1 MDNQRPQYIPGPPPP
16 PSQGNLGHLPP
27 PPPRPYPPSNLPPP
41 PPGPHPSALP
51 LGTVF
56 GLPGGGWQQP
66 WGRSGMGQGLP
77 PPPPPFNHNQS
88 QNQHHPYGMR
98 QTPHMNL
105 PPPPPQ
111 NDKPILSA
119 TFIPTG
125 DSFGPGVGI
134 PPLDDYSSYS
144 RYEAQFSSEPPPSHP
159 DQKYSDGTTNSH
171 SYSYPNPSQ
180 PNLDIANRESRAA
193 SASSSRPPFNL
204 PVRDV
209 NEPISP
215 GPPTATLQ
223 NPQAIS
229 EQSRQRA
236 YSAAVTSGNAS
247 EMASQWPLDRVLVW
261 LAANGFSNDWQ
272 ETFRIL
278 KLQGSEF
285 LDLGR
290 GPNGRGN
297 LGMLHQ
303 TIYPQLAKVCSSSST
318 GWDQS
323 RERDE
328 GKRLRK
334 LISRLV
340 EQGGEGPSSA
350 GHGHRRRESGLLPSA
365 STDGTVENSP
375 HLPRSEFGSTPGT
388 AGSEGSPGKQM
399 PALFPA
405 GLGPRTSQSRSSTM
419 PVLSKHSSSSSTPSD
434 AKPTDSLH
442 GSGRADYTRN
452 VLTGINSRGR
462 HSPNMS
468 GDTASGLAAKGF
480 EASPHASP
488 GLGTAVPA
496 SSASG
501 TSLTHRPEHSKSNST
516 DSLLKITGHPRSNT
530 STQPSVDTGRN
541 VAVGNTDGSF
551 AGRFYADRRDAQ
563 ETARPSPVETHRTWS
578 NEYTPGP
585 GGKDQSKGFLS
596 KFMRKRHE
604 HNQPHPD
611 DHALESPTSPGGFRL
626 LSKPSA
632 NGSESAL
639 PLRPSSTSVTS
650 EDERPPP
657 VRRTQSMS
665 RRYIFVTPDGWNY
678 RLVDVTEVESA
689 VALRSL
695 ICIELGIPDA
705 EYAQIF
711 VTEPGRTEH
720 ENPLSDNMLVSI
732 RSRTDNSGSLKLY
745 VQSPTL
751 SAVSGPAGQS
761 TGLGV
766 SFNHGLQA
774 EATSRGAP
782 MVKSNSAGGVD
793 RTGYSVN
800 TSSGTEQPMAN
811 VDLLQKQE
819 EYRRHTEAKHR
830 AYLDTRRGQKEQ
842 SSTYN
847 GSGIRGSTVIDFDT
861 PRLSPFEDKKVDT
874 LVPVRRP
881 PTAPSESS
889 TLTKV
894 NSLRAKNSGTRSSV
908 DALKRISDPIAE
920 EKADRGKK
928 RTDTGSIASG
938 GIGAALAN
946 VGKMAGAPAAVGSQG
961 LQSERDR
968 GMHSA
973 DSDQKGGN
981 TGMADRPRF
990 TAAKGYTLSKYPN
1003 HEEGFGV
1010 PQYGTRPRNTALDN
1024 SRQYGPPSPSISP
1037 STENAPRPGL
1047 QTRKSYGPDYD
1058 FQETHI
1064 TFAPSPIPAKK
1075 DDSDDD
1081 SDDGL
1086 FAIPLGNKSM
1096 PKSEGQ
1102 SSVHCTKDQRPALTV
1117 DTDQNVAKN
1126 VRFKSPGSSSEMSGI
1141 PNPGDDSA
1149 TASGEG
1155 YERSL
1160 SEGSFSGSARSPD
1173 DRMGRRE
1180 SFVSDIWA
1188 NRPAV
1193 ENVVHHL
1200 DEFFPGVDLDKPY
1213 LEEKGDNSSPMKS
1226 ADYDPLDSLQVARS
1240 GGMTFGTGGLDL
1252 NFNRKSES
1260 DTLGSDESTLKAK
1273 DREKVA
1279 SVAERQVGKASGGIT
1294 RMKSIREV
1302 AQKRNDIRRGPSVAA
1317 RVEQANSS
1325 SIVRRKST
1333 KMFGA
1338 NIVQIKPKPGNRLS
1352 TLDPIPQEEVPSED
1366 MPKRQA
1372 TFKIIRGQLIG
1383 KGTYGRVY
1391 LGMNATTGEFLAVK
1405 QVEVNQKSAGQDKD
1419 RIKEM
1424 VAALDQEIDTMQ
1436 HLEHPNIV
1444 QYLGCERREFSISIY
1459 LEYIPGG
1466 SIGSCLRKHG
1476 KFEEAVVRSLTRQT
1490 LEGLAYLHHE
1500 GILHRDLKADNIL
1513 LDLDGTCKISDFGI
1527 SKKSDNIYGNDVT
1540 NSMQGSVFW
1549 MAPEVVRSQG
1559 QGYSAK
1565 VDIWSL
1571 GCVVLEMFAGKRPW
1585 SREEAIGAIFKL
1597 GSLSQAPP
1605 IPEDVQST
1613 ATVDGLNFMYDCF
1626 QVNPADRPTADT
1638 LLRHSTFC
1646 VPDPYYNFYD
1656 TTLAA
1661 KLRSVDS
1668 STLGE

>member
-1 MDNQRPQYIPGPPPP
+1 MDNQRQQQYIPGPPPP
-16 PSQGNLGHLPP
+16 PGQGTLGHLPP
-27 PPPRPYPPSNLPPP
+27 PPPRPYLQSNLPPP

-56 GLPGGGWQQP
+56 GLPGAGWQQP
-66 WGRSGMGQGLP
+66 WGRSGLGQNIP
-77 PPPPPFNHNQS
+77 PPPPLNHTQP
-88 QNQHHPYGMR
+88 QGQQHLSYGMR
-98 QTPHMNL
+98 QLNI

-144 RYEAQFSSEPPPSHP
+144 RYDAQFTSEPSLSHA
-159 DQKYSDGTTNSH
+159 DQKYPDTTTASH
-171 SYSYPNPSQ
+171 SYSYPNPVH
-180 PNLDIANRESRAA
+180 PNPDIANRESRAA
-193 SASSSRPPFNL
+193 SASSNRAAFTL
-204 PVRDV
+204 PLRDI

-215 GPPTATLQ
+215 GPPTATLA
-223 NPQAIS
+223 NPQS
-229 EQSRQRA
+229 SLDQGRQRA
-236 YSAAVTSGNAS
+236 HSAAVTGSNSS
-247 EMASQWPLDRVLVW
+247 ELSSQWPLDRVLVW

-272 ETFRIL
+272 ETFRLL
-278 KLQGSEF
+278 KLQGSDF

-297 LGMLHQ
+297 LGMMHQ
-303 TIYPQLAKVCSSSST
+303 TIYPQLAKVCSSGNT
-318 GWDQS
+318 GWDQA
-323 RERDE
+323 REREE

-340 EQGGEGPSSA
+340 EQGGEGPASA
-350 GHGHRRRESGLLPSA
+350 GIGHRRRESGMIPSA
-365 STDGTVENSP
+365 STEGNLETSP
-375 HLPRSEFGSTPGT
+375 HLPRSEFSSAPGT
-388 AGSEGSPGKQM
+388 AGPEGSPGKQM
-399 PALFPA
+399 PPQFPT
-405 GLGPRTSQSRSSTM
+405 GLGPRNSQGRSSTM
-419 PVLSKHSSSSSTPSD
+419 PVLSKHSSASSTPSD
-434 AKPTDSLH
+434 PKPPENFP
-442 GSGRADYTRN
+442 GAGRADYTRG
-452 VLTGINSRGR
+452 VLTSINNRGR
-462 HSPNMS
+462 HSPNLS
-468 GDTASGLAAKGF
+468 GDGSTGLVPKTF
-480 EASPHASP
+480 DASPSASP
-488 GLGTAVPA
+488 GLGSAVPVSA
-496 SSASG
+496 TSTSSQ
-501 TSLTHRPEHSKSNST
+501 SLRPDHSKSNST
-516 DSLLKITGHPRSNT
+516 DSMLKTSGNSRSNVNVQGPYERSNT
-530 STQPSVDTGRN
+530 S
-541 VAVGNTDGSF
+541 GSSD
-551 AGRFYADRRDAQ
+551 RFYADRRDAQ
-563 ETARPSPVETHRTWS
+563 EMTRPSPLEATRTWS
-578 NEYTPGP
+578 NASNDYAPGP
-585 GGKDQSKGFLS
+585 GGKDHSKGFLS

-604 HNQPHPD
+604 HNQPQSDEHP
-611 DHALESPTSPGGFRL
+611 LESPTSPGPLKLFAR
-626 LSKPSA
+626 PSA
-632 NGSESAL
+632 NGSDSAL
-639 PLRPSSTSVTS
+639 LQRPASVTS
-650 EDERPPP
+650 EDERAL
-657 VRRTQSMS
+657 VAGRRGPNAS
-665 RRYIFVTPDGWNY
+665 RRYIFVTPDCWNY
-678 RLVDVTEVESA
+678 RLVDVTEVETA
-689 VALRSL
+689 IALRSL
-695 ICIELGIPDA
+695 VCIELGIPDA

-711 VTEPGRTEH
+711 VTEPGQTEH
-720 ENPLSDNMLVSI
+720 ESALSDSMLVAL
-732 RSRTDNSGSLKLY
+732 RNRTDSLGSFKLY

-751 SAVSGPAGQS
+751 SAIPGSASQS

-766 SFNHGLQA
+766 SFGQKGQVERA
-774 EATSRGAP
+774 PP
-782 MVKSNSAGGVD
+782 MVKSNSSGGII
-793 RTGYSVN
+793 RNGY
-800 TSSGTEQPMAN
+800 TSPGAEPLVTDPALM
-811 VDLLQKQE
+811 QKQAE
-819 EYRRHTEAKHR
+819 EYRRQTEAKQR
-830 AYLDTRRGQKEQ
+830 AYLESRRSQKE
-842 SSTYN
+842 STSTYS
-847 GSGIRGSTVIDFDT
+847 GGGIRGSTVIDFDS
-861 PRLSPFEDKKVDT
+861 PRHSPFEEKKVEN

-881 PTAPSESS
+881 PTAPAEST

-894 NSLRAKNSGTRSSV
+894 NSLRARGSGNRSSL

-920 EKADRGKK
+920 EDAERAKK
-928 RTDTGSIASG
+928 KSAAWAAIPSG

-946 VGKMAGAPAAVGSQG
+946 VGKMAGAPATLGNHG
-961 LQSERDR
+961 LQQDR
-968 GMHSA
+968 RGA
-973 DSDQKGGN
+973 DYSRSTSGGSFRPDFTRGKGD
-981 TGMADRPRF
+981 MLFKVPDYA
-990 TAAKGYTLSKYPN
+990 
-1003 HEEGFGV
+1003 EGFADMN
-1010 PQYGTRPRNTALDN
+1010 QESRARNAALEN
-1024 SRQYGPPSPSISP
+1024 ARRFGASPAVSP
-1037 STENAPRPGL
+1037 STESAPRPFL
-1047 QTRKSYGPDYD
+1047 QTRKSYGPDLE
-1058 FQETHI
+1058 FKETNVS
-1064 TFAPSPIPAKK
+1064 FAPSPHPMK

-1086 FAIPLGNKSM
+1086 FAIPLANKSLSKDEI
-1096 PKSEGQ
+1096 PSR
-1102 SSVHCTKDQRPALTV
+1102 SKDQRPTLTV
-1117 DTDQNVAKN
+1117 DTDQNTSKN
-1126 VRFKSPGSSSEMSGI
+1126 VRFKSPSSSSGMQ
-1141 PNPGDDSA
+1141 NTGDESA

-1155 YERSL
+1155 YDRSL
-1160 SEGSFSGSARSPD
+1160 SDGSFSGSAQSPD
-1173 DRMGRRE
+1173 DRMSRRD
-1180 SFVSDIWA
+1180 SFISDIWA

-1213 LEEKGDNSSPMKS
+1213 LEEKGDNNSPMRTTEQ
-1226 ADYDPLDSLQVARS
+1226 DPLDALQGPS
-1240 GGMTFGTGGLDL
+1240 TGLTFGTKGLDL
-1252 NFNRKSES
+1252 EFSRKSDS

-1279 SVAERQVGKASGGIT
+1279 SVAQRQVGKATGGIS

-1302 AQKRNDIRRGPSVAA
+1302 AQKRNDIKRGPSIAA
-1317 RVEQANSS
+1317 RVEQNNAS

-1338 NIVQIKPKPGNRLS
+1338 HIVQIRPKPGSRLS
-1352 TLDPIPQEEVPSED
+1352 TLDPIPQEDVPTDET
-1366 MPKRQA
+1366 PKRQA

-1405 QVEVNQKSAGQDKD
+1405 QVEVNQKAAGQDKD

-1444 QYLGCERREFSISIY
+1444 QYLGCERKEFSISIY

-1476 KFEEAVVRSLTRQT
+1476 KFEESVVRSLTRQT
-1490 LEGLAYLHHE
+1490 LEGLAYLHQE

-1549 MAPEVVRSQG
+1549 MAPEVVRSHG

-1626 QVNPADRPTADT
+1626 QVNPTDRPTADT

-1646 VPDPYYNFYD
+1646 IPDPYYNFYD

-1661 KLRSVDS
+1661 KLRNVDGAG
-1668 STLGE
+1668 LGG

>member
-1 MDNQRPQYIPGPPPP
+1 MVSNREMMDNQRPQYIPGPPPP
-16 PSQGNLGHLPP
+16 PGQGTLSHLPP
-27 PPPRPYPPSNLPPP
+27 PPPRPYPQSNLPPP
-41 PPGPHPSALP
+41 PRGPHPSALP

-56 GLPGGGWQQP
+56 GLPGAGWSQP
-66 WGRSGMGQGLP
+66 WGRSGMSQGFP
-77 PPPPPFNHNQS
+77 PPPPIGHNQA
-88 QNQHHPYGMR
+88 QNQHLPYGMR
-98 QTPHMNL
+98 QPSHMTL

-134 PPLDDYSSYS
+134 PPLEDYSTYS
-144 RYEAQFSSEPPPSHP
+144 RYDAQANPEPLRSQP
-159 DQKYSDGTTNSH
+159 DQKFSDGTVTSH
-171 SYSYPNPSQ
+171 NYPYPNPSH
-180 PNLDIANRESRAA
+180 PSPDVANRESRAT
-193 SASSSRPPFNL
+193 SASSSRPPFTL
-204 PVRDV
+204 PVRDTE
-209 NEPISP
+209 EPLSP

-223 NPQAIS
+223 NPQTS
-229 EQSRQRA
+229 NDHGRQRA
-236 YSAAVTSGNAS
+236 HSAAVTSGNTS
-247 EMASQWPLDRVLVW
+247 ELASQWPLDRVLIW

-278 KLQGSEF
+278 KLEGSEF

-318 GWDQS
+318 GWDQA

-350 GHGHRRRESGLLPSA
+350 GHGHRRRESGLIPSA
-365 STDGTVENSP
+365 STEGTVENSP
-375 HLPRSEFGSTPGT
+375 HLLRSEFSTTPGT
-388 AGSEGSPGKQM
+388 AGPEGSPGKQM
-399 PALFPA
+399 PAQFPT
-405 GLGPRTSQSRSSTM
+405 GLNARTSQARSSTM
-419 PVLSKHSSSSSTPSD
+419 PVLSKNSSSSSTPSD
-434 AKPTDSLH
+434 TKPPDNLH
-442 GSGRADYTRN
+442 GGNRADYTRN
-452 VLTGINSRGR
+452 VLTGVNSRGR
-462 HSPNMS
+462 HSPHMS
-468 GDTASGLAAKGF
+468 GDTSSGLTAKGF
-480 EASPHASP
+480 EASPNASP
-488 GLGTAVPA
+488 GLGSAVPA
-496 SSASG
+496 APQSY
-501 TSLTHRPEHSKSNST
+501 RPEHSKSNST
-516 DSLLKITGHPRSNT
+516 DSMLKATGHPRSNLNAQG
-530 STQPSVDTGRN
+530 SLESGRA
-541 VAVGNTDGSF
+541 VASDGTIS
-551 AGRFYADRRDAQ
+551 GRYYAERRDAQ
-563 ETARPSPVETHRTWS
+563 ETTRPSPLDTHRTWS
-578 NEYTPGP
+578 NDYAPGP

-604 HNQPHPD
+604 HNQPAAD
-611 DHALESPTSPGGFRL
+611 EHALESPTSPGGFRFF
-626 LSKPSA
+626 SKPNA
-632 NGSESAL
+632 NGSETAL
-639 PLRPSSTSVTS
+639 SQRPASSSVTS
-650 EDERPPP
+650 EDERPQLA
-657 VRRTQSMS
+657 RRTPSIS

-678 RLVDVTEVESA
+678 RLVDVTEAESA
-689 VALRSL
+689 AALRSH

-705 EYAQIF
+705 EYVQIF
-711 VTEPGRTEH
+711 VTEPGQTDH
-720 ENPLSDNMLVSI
+720 DNPLSDSTLLSI
-732 RSRTDNSGSLKLY
+732 RSRTDNSASLKLY

-751 SAVSGPAGQS
+751 SAISGPTGQS
-761 TGLGV
+761 AGLGV
-766 SFNHGLQA
+766 TLNQGAQTESF
-774 EATSRGAP
+774 SRGAP
-782 MVKSNSAGGVD
+782 MAKSNSASGVD
-793 RTGYSVN
+793 RNGYPGLLSPN
-800 TSSGTEQPMAN
+800 AEQSGVDA
-811 VDLLQKQE
+811 DLLQKQE
-819 EYRRHTEAKHR
+819 EYRRQTEAKHR
-830 AYLDTRRGQKEQ
+830 AYLESRRAQKEQ

-861 PRLSPFEDKKVDT
+861 PRISPFDDKKVDT

-881 PTAPSESS
+881 PTAPAEST

-894 NSLRAKNSGTRSSV
+894 NSLRAKGSGSRSSM
-908 DALKRISDPIAE
+908 DALKRISNPIAE
-920 EKADRGKK
+920 EEAERARK
-928 RTDTGSIASG
+928 RTDVGPIAQG

-961 LQSERDR
+961 SQAERSR
-968 GMHSA
+968 GVQPTDPSLKSNNA
-973 DSDQKGGN
+973 
-981 TGMADRPRF
+981 
-990 TAAKGYTLSKYPN
+990 
-1003 HEEGFGV
+1003 GFGV
-1010 PQYGTRPRNTALDN
+1010 PQYDNRPRKGAPDDV
-1024 SRQYGPPSPSISP
+1024 RPYAQSPSVSP
-1037 STENAPRPGL
+1037 STANAARPGL
-1047 QTRKSYGPDYD
+1047 PTRRSYGPDYE
-1058 FQETHI
+1058 FKETNI
-1064 TFAPSPIPAKK
+1064 TFAPSPVPAKAG

-1086 FAIPLGNKSM
+1086 FAIPLANKSI
-1096 PKSEGQ
+1096 PKGDGRSNGN
-1102 SSVHCTKDQRPALTV
+1102 KDQRPALTV
-1117 DTDQNVAKN
+1117 DTDHNAGKN
-1126 VRFKSPGSSSEMSGI
+1126 VRFKSPGSSAEMPGN
-1141 PNPGDDSA
+1141 PNAGEDSA
-1149 TASGEG
+1149 TASGDG
-1155 YERSL
+1155 YQPSL
-1160 SEGSFSGSARSPD
+1160 SEGSFSGSAQSPD
-1173 DRMGRRE
+1173 DRMGRRD

-1213 LEEKGDNSSPMKS
+1213 LEEKGDNNSPMRS
-1226 ADYDPLDSLQVARS
+1226 ADYDPLENVQAARS
-1240 GGMTFGTGGLDL
+1240 GGLTYGTAGLDL
-1252 NFNRKSES
+1252 NFGRKSES

-1273 DREKVA
+1273 DRDKIANVA
-1279 SVAERQVGKASGGIT
+1279 QRQVGKSTGGIT

-1317 RVEQANSS
+1317 RVEQANSG
-1325 SIVRRKST
+1325 IVRRKST

-1352 TLDPIPQEEVPSED
+1352 TLDPIPQEEVPSDD

-1405 QVEVNQKSAGQDKD
+1405 QVEVNQKVAGQDKD

-1444 QYLGCERREFSISIY
+1444 QYLGCERKEFSISIY

-1476 KFEEAVVRSLTRQT
+1476 KFEEPVVRSLTRQT

-1527 SKKSDNIYGNDVT
+1527 SKKSDNIYGNDAT

-1626 QVNPADRPTADT
+1626 QVNPTDRPTADT

-1661 KLRSVDS
+1661 KLRSVDGS
-1668 STLGE
+1668 ALGG

>member
-1 MDNQRPQYIPGPPPP
+1 
-16 PSQGNLGHLPP
+16 
-27 PPPRPYPPSNLPPP
+27 
-41 PPGPHPSALP
+41 
-51 LGTVF
+51 
-56 GLPGGGWQQP
+56 
-66 WGRSGMGQGLP
+66 MGQGLP
-77 PPPPPFNHNQS
+77 PPPPPISHNQS
-88 QNQHHPYGMR
+88 QNQHLPYGMR
-98 QTPHMNL
+98 QGAHINL

-144 RYEAQFSSEPPPSHP
+144 RYDAHFTNEPSFSQTE
-159 DQKYSDGTTNSH
+159 QKYSDGTINSH

-180 PNLDIANRESRAA
+180 PNPDIATRESRAA
-193 SASSSRPPFNL
+193 SASSSHPSFTV
-204 PVRDV
+204 PVRDL
-209 NEPISP
+209 NEPLSP
-215 GPPTATLQ
+215 GPPTATLYT
-223 NPQAIS
+223 PQASS
-229 EQSRQRA
+229 EHNRQRA
-236 YSAAVTSGNAS
+236 HSAAVTSGNTS
-247 EMASQWPLDRVLVW
+247 EIASQWPLDRVLIW

-318 GWDQS
+318 GWDQA

-340 EQGGEGPSSA
+340 DHTGEGPSSA
-350 GHGHRRRESGLLPSA
+350 GHGHRRRESGLIPSA
-365 STDGTVENSP
+365 STEGTLENSP
-375 HLPRSEFGSTPGT
+375 HLPRSEFSSTPGT
-388 AGSEGSPGKQM
+388 AGPEGSPGKQM
-399 PALFPA
+399 PAQFPPSV
-405 GLGPRTSQSRSSTM
+405 GPRNSQSRSSTM
-419 PVLSKHSSSSSTPSD
+419 PVLSKHSSRSSTPSEP
-434 AKPTDSLH
+434 KPPDSIH
-442 GSGRADYTRN
+442 GGSRGDYTRSA
-452 VLTGINSRGR
+452 LTGINNRGR

-468 GDTASGLAAKGF
+468 GDASSGLVAKGF
-480 EASPHASP
+480 EASPNASP
-488 GLGTAVPA
+488 GLGTAVPVT
-496 SSASG
+496 SASA
-501 TSLTHRPEHSKSNST
+501 TSHTYRPEHHKSNST
-516 DSLLKITGHPRSNT
+516 DSMLKATGQSRPNVNSQTGHE
-530 STQPSVDTGRN
+530 TGRN
-541 VAVGNTDGSF
+541 LTVGSTDGS
-551 AGRFYADRRDAQ
+551 GRYYADRRDGQ
-563 ETARPSPVETHRTWS
+563 EMARPSPLETHRTWS
-578 NEYTPGP
+578 NEYAPGP
-585 GGKDQSKGFLS
+585 GGKEQSKGFLS

-626 LSKPSA
+626 FSKPSA
-632 NGSESAL
+632 NSSESTL
-639 PLRPSSTSVTS
+639 PQRPSSTSLPS
-650 EDERPPP
+650 EDERPVP
-657 VRRTQSMS
+657 VRRTPSTS
-665 RRYIFVTPDGWNY
+665 KKYLFVTPDGWNY
-678 RLVDVTEVESA
+678 RLVDVTGVESA

-711 VTEPGRTEH
+711 VTEPGQTEH
-720 ENPLSDNMLVSI
+720 ENPLSDNVLVSM

-745 VQSPTL
+745 IQSPTL
-751 SAVSGPAGQS
+751 SAVSAPLGQS
-761 TGLGV
+761 SGLGV
-766 SFNHGLQA
+766 SFNYGTHS
-774 EATSRGAP
+774 ETSLRGPP
-782 MVKSNSAGGVD
+782 MVKSNSAGDVD
-793 RTGYSVN
+793 RNGYSVAA
-800 TSSGTEQPMAN
+800 EQPRADA
-811 VDLLQKQE
+811 DLLQKQE
-819 EYRRHTEAKHR
+819 EYRRQTEAKHR
-830 AYLDTRRGQKEQ
+830 AYLEARRAQKEQ

-847 GSGIRGSTVIDFDT
+847 GGGIRGSTVIDFDT
-861 PRLSPFEDKKVDT
+861 PRLSPFEDKKVET

-881 PTAPSESS
+881 PTAPSEST

-894 NSLRAKNSGTRSSV
+894 NSLRARGSGTRSSL

-920 EKADRGKK
+920 ENSDRTKK
-928 RTDTGSIASG
+928 RIDAAPIASG

-946 VGKMAGAPAAVGSQG
+946 VGRMAGAPAAVGSQG
-961 LQSERDR
+961 LQSERNR
-968 GMHSA
+968 A
-973 DSDQKGGN
+973 DMNPSGGKS
-981 TGMADRPRF
+981 GKPRRANVTDGNSHF
-990 TAAKGYTLSKYPN
+990 RISN
-1003 HEEGFGV
+1003 HEKGFGM
-1010 PQYGTRPRNTALDN
+1010 PQYDNRPRNTALEDR
-1024 SRQYGPPSPSISP
+1024 RQRARSPSISP

-1058 FQETHI
+1058 FKETHI
-1064 TFAPSPIPAKK
+1064 AFAPSPVPIKA

-1086 FAIPLGNKSM
+1086 FAIPLANKSM
-1096 PKSEGQ
+1096 PKSDGQ
-1102 SSVHCTKDQRPALTV
+1102 SSVTKDQRPALTV
-1117 DTDQNVAKN
+1117 DTDHNLAKN
-1126 VRFKSPGSSSEMSGI
+1126 VRFKSPGSSNEYSGH
-1141 PNPGDDSA
+1141 PNTGDESA
-1149 TASGEG
+1149 TASGDG

-1160 SEGSFSGSARSPD
+1160 SEGSFSGSAQSPD
-1173 DRMGRRE
+1173 DRMGRRD

-1213 LEEKGDNSSPMKS
+1213 LEDKGDNNSPMRS
-1226 ADYDPLDSLQVARS
+1226 ADYDPLDSLQAARS
-1240 GGMTFGTGGLDL
+1240 GAVTFGTGGLDL
-1252 NFNRKSES
+1252 DFNRKSDS

-1279 SVAERQVGKASGGIT
+1279 SVSQRQVGKSTGGIA

-1317 RVEQANSS
+1317 RVEQANASG
-1325 SIVRRKST
+1325 IVRRKST

-1444 QYLGCERREFSISIY
+1444 QYLGCERKEFSISIY

-1476 KFEEAVVRSLTRQT
+1476 KFEESVVRSLTRQT

-1527 SKKSDNIYGNDVT
+1527 SKKSDNIYGNDAT

-1549 MAPEVVRSQG
+1549 MAPEVVRSHG

-1605 IPEDVQST
+1605 IPEDVQTT

-1626 QVNPADRPTADT
+1626 QV
-1638 LLRHSTFC
+1638 
-1646 VPDPYYNFYD
+1646 
-1656 TTLAA
+1656 
-1661 KLRSVDS
+1661 
-1668 STLGE
+1668 

>member
-1 MDNQRPQYIPGPPPP
+1 MVSNSQIMDNQRQQYLPGPPPP
-16 PSQGNLGHLPP
+16 PGQGTLGHLPP
-27 PPPRPYPPSNLPPP
+27 PPPRPYPQSNLPPP
-41 PPGPHPSALP
+41 PPGPHPSAALP
-51 LGTVF
+51 LGSVF
-56 GLPGGGWQQP
+56 GIPGSQWQPP
-66 WGRSGMGQGLP
+66 WGRSGLGQNIP
-77 PPPPPFNHNQS
+77 PPPPMVGHNQAQV
-88 QNQHHPYGMR
+88 QNLPYGMR
-98 QTPHMNL
+98 QPSHLNI

-144 RYEAQFSSEPPPSHP
+144 RYDTPFTSEPSLSHSE
-159 DQKYSDGTTNSH
+159 QKYLDGTTTSH

-180 PNLDIANRESRAA
+180 PNPDIANRESRAA
-193 SASSSRPPFNL
+193 SASSNRPSFTL
-204 PVRDV
+204 PLRDI
-209 NEPISP
+209 NEPVSP

-223 NPQAIS
+223 NPQTS
-229 EQSRQRA
+229 GDHNRQRA
-236 YSAAVTSGNAS
+236 HSAAVTSNTSS
-247 EMASQWPLDRVLVW
+247 EIGSQWPLERVLIW

-272 ETFRIL
+272 ETFRLL

-297 LGMLHQ
+297 LGMMHQ
-303 TIYPQLAKVCSSSST
+303 TIYPQLAKVCSGSNT
-318 GWDQS
+318 GWDQG
-323 RERDE
+323 REREE

-340 EQGGEGPSSA
+340 EQGGEGPASA
-350 GHGHRRRESGLLPSA
+350 GIGHRRRESGIIPSA
-365 STDGTVENSP
+365 STEGTLENSP

-388 AGSEGSPGKQM
+388 AGTEGSPGKQM
-399 PALFPA
+399 PAQFPV
-405 GLGPRTSQSRSSTM
+405 GLGPRNSQGRSSTM
-419 PVLSKHSSSSSTPSD
+419 PVFSKHSSTASTPSD
-434 AKPTDSLH
+434 PKPPDSLH
-442 GSGRADYTRN
+442 GATRADYTRG
-452 VLTGINSRGR
+452 VLTGISSRGR
-462 HSPNMS
+462 HSPNLS
-468 GDTASGLAAKGF
+468 GDNSTSLLPKGF
-480 EASPHASP
+480 EASPNASP
-488 GLGTAVPA
+488 GLVNAVPVSD
-496 SSASG
+496 SSSSQ
-501 TSLTHRPEHSKSNST
+501 TYRPDHSKSNST
-516 DSLLKITGHPRSNT
+516 DSMPKASSQPRST
-530 STQPSVDTGRN
+530 
-541 VAVGNTDGSF
+541 VGNQGASEPGRSAASGSSDGAAS
-551 AGRFYADRRDAQ
+551 GRFYADRRDAQ
-563 ETARPSPVETHRTWS
+563 EMARPSPLEVQRTWS
-578 NEYTPGP
+578 NDYAPGP

-604 HNQPHPD
+604 HSQPPPE
-611 DHALESPTSPGGFRL
+611 DHVLESPTSPGGFRL
-626 LSKPSA
+626 FSKPGA
-632 NGSESAL
+632 NGSDSAL
-639 PLRPSSTSVTS
+639 LQRPASVSVAS
-650 EDERPPP
+650 EDEKSTYP
-657 VRRTQSMS
+657 VRRGTNIS
-665 RRYIFVTPDGWNY
+665 RRYMFVTPDCWNY
-678 RLVDVTEVESA
+678 RLVDVTEVDTAAS
-689 VALRSL
+689 LRSL
-695 ICIELGIPDA
+695 ICVELGIADS

-711 VTEPGRTEH
+711 VTEPGQTDH
-720 ENPLSDNMLVSI
+720 ENPLSDNMLLAV

-751 SAVSGPAGQS
+751 SAVRGPSAQS
-761 TGLGV
+761 AGLGV
-766 SFNHGLQA
+766 SLGQKGEGPL
-774 EATSRGAP
+774 RGAP
-782 MVKSNSAGGVD
+782 MVKSNSSGGID
-793 RTGYSVN
+793 RNGYPLNPSPGADQTV
-800 TSSGTEQPMAN
+800 TDP
-811 VDLLQKQE
+811 VLLQKQAE
-819 EYRRHTEAKHR
+819 EYRRQTEAKHK
-830 AYLDTRRGQKEQ
+830 AFLETRRAQKEQ
-842 SSTYN
+842 SSTYS
-847 GSGIRGSTVIDFDT
+847 GGGIRGSTVIDFDS
-861 PRLSPFEDKKVDT
+861 PRLSPFEDKKVEN

-881 PTAPSESS
+881 PTAPAEST

-894 NSLRAKNSGTRSSV
+894 NSLRAKGSGSRSSL

-920 EKADRGKK
+920 EDMDRGKK
-928 RTDTGSIASG
+928 KTSGSPAIASG

-946 VGKMAGAPAAVGSQG
+946 VGKMAGAPAALSSQG
-961 LQSERDR
+961 MQQDR
-968 GMHSA
+968 NRAMSGGSPRP
-973 DSDQKGGN
+973 DLTRGKGN
-981 TGMADRPRF
+981 MLFRV
-990 TAAKGYTLSKYPN
+990 PN
-1003 HEEGFGV
+1003 YEEGFGE
-1010 PQYGTRPRNTALDN
+1010 PYQDNRPRNLALDN
-1024 SRQYGPPSPSISP
+1024 ARRFGPSPNVSP
-1037 STENAPRPGL
+1037 SSETAPRPVL
-1047 QTRKSYGPDYD
+1047 QTRKSYGPDLE
-1058 FQETHI
+1058 FKETNVS
-1064 TFAPSPIPAKK
+1064 FAPSPHPMK
-1075 DDSDDD
+1075 DENSDDD

-1086 FAIPLGNKSM
+1086 FAIPLANKSM
-1096 PKSEGQ
+1096 SKSDGQ
-1102 SSVHCTKDQRPALTV
+1102 MVGGKDQRPALTV
-1117 DTDQNVAKN
+1117 DTDHNTGKN
-1126 VRFKSPGSSSEMSGI
+1126 VRFKSPSSSSGVSLNQ
-1141 PNPGDDSA
+1141 NPGDESA
-1149 TASGEG
+1149 TTSGEA

-1160 SEGSFSGSARSPD
+1160 SDGSFSGSAQSPD
-1173 DRMGRRE
+1173 DRMSRRD
-1180 SFVSDIWA
+1180 SFISDIWA

-1213 LEEKGDNSSPMKS
+1213 LEEMGDNNSPMKS
-1226 ADYDPLDSLQVARS
+1226 ADHDALDNFQNAST
-1240 GGMTFGTGGLDL
+1240 GGITFGTAGLDL
-1252 NFNRKSES
+1252 EFNRKSDS

-1273 DREKVA
+1273 DRDKVA
-1279 SVAERQVGKASGGIT
+1279 SVAQRQVGKATGGIS

-1302 AQKRNDIRRGPSVAA
+1302 AQKRNDIGRGPSVAA
-1317 RVEQANSS
+1317 RVEQANAG

-1333 KMFGA
+1333 KMFGGK
-1338 NIVQIKPKPGNRLS
+1338 IVQIRPKPGNRLS
-1352 TLDPIPQEEVPSED
+1352 TLDPIPQEEVPTD
-1366 MPKRQA
+1366 DTPKRQA

-1405 QVEVNQKSAGQDKD
+1405 QVEVNQKVASHDKD

-1444 QYLGCERREFSISIY
+1444 QYLGCERKEYSISIY

-1476 KFEEAVVRSLTRQT
+1476 KFEESVVRSLTRQT

-1513 LDLDGTCKISDFGI
+1513 LDLDGSCKISDFGI

-1626 QVNPADRPTADT
+1626 QVNPTDRPTADT

-1661 KLRSVDS
+1661 KLRNVDG
-1668 STLGE
+1668 TGLGG

>member
-1 MDNQRPQYIPGPPPP
+1 
-16 PSQGNLGHLPP
+16 
-27 PPPRPYPPSNLPPP
+27 
-41 PPGPHPSALP
+41 
-51 LGTVF
+51 
-56 GLPGGGWQQP
+56 
-66 WGRSGMGQGLP
+66 
-77 PPPPPFNHNQS
+77 
-88 QNQHHPYGMR
+88 MR
-98 QTPHMNL
+98 QASHMNL

-144 RYEAQFSSEPPPSHP
+144 RYEAQFASEPSLPHT
-159 DQKYSDGTTNSH
+159 DQRYSDGTTNSH

-180 PNLDIANRESRAA
+180 PNPDIANRESRAA
-193 SASSSRPPFNL
+193 SASSTRPSFTI

-209 NEPISP
+209 NEPLSP
-215 GPPTATLQ
+215 GPPTAILQ
-223 NPQAIS
+223 NPQGSS
-229 EQSRQRA
+229 EHNRQRA
-236 YSAAVTSGNAS
+236 YSAAVTSGSANDIG
-247 EMASQWPLDRVLVW
+247 SQWPLDRVLLW
-261 LAANGFSNDWQ
+261 LATNGFSNDWQ

-278 KLQGSEF
+278 RLQGSEF

-297 LGMLHQ
+297 LGMLHH

-318 GWDQS
+318 GWDQA

-350 GHGHRRRESGLLPSA
+350 GHGHRRRESGILPSA
-365 STDGTVENSP
+365 STEGTLENSP
-375 HLPRSEFGSTPGT
+375 HLPRSEFSTTPGT
-388 AGSEGSPGKQM
+388 AGPEGSPGKQM
-399 PALFPA
+399 PAQFPT
-405 GLGPRTSQSRSSTM
+405 GVGPRNSQSRSSTM

-434 AKPTDSLH
+434 PKPPDSLH
-442 GSGRADYTRN
+442 SGSRAEYSRN
-452 VLTGINSRGR
+452 VLTGINNRGR

-468 GDTASGLAAKGF
+468 GDATSGLVAKGF
-480 EASPHASP
+480 EASPNASP

-496 SSASG
+496 SSASS

-516 DSLLKITGHPRSNT
+516 DSMLKITGYSRSNNNVQAGPE
-530 STQPSVDTGRN
+530 SGRN
-541 VAVGNTDGSF
+541 NTDGSF
-551 AGRFYADRRDAQ
+551 PGRYYADRRDAQ
-563 ETARPSPVETHRTWS
+563 EMPRPSPVETHRTWS
-578 NEYTPGP
+578 NEYAPGP

-611 DHALESPTSPGGFRL
+611 DHALESPTSPGSFRL
-626 LSKPSA
+626 FSKPSA
-632 NGSESAL
+632 NGSESTLPPQRPASTSVASEDDRPL
-639 PLRPSSTSVTS
+639 PLRRTPSV
-650 EDERPPP
+650 
-657 VRRTQSMS
+657 S

-678 RLVDVTEVESA
+678 RLVDVTEVDSA
-689 VALRSL
+689 IALRSL

-705 EYAQIF
+705 EYAHLF
-711 VTEPGRTEH
+711 VTEPGQTEH
-720 ENPLSDNMLVSI
+720 ENPLSDNMLVAV

-751 SAVSGPAGQS
+751 SAVSGPTGQS

-766 SFNHGLQA
+766 LFNHGIQSDGN
-774 EATSRGAP
+774 SRGAP
-782 MVKSNSAGGVD
+782 MVKSNSTGGGVI
-793 RTGYSVN
+793 S
-800 TSSGTEQPMAN
+800 SSGVEQPRAET
-811 VDLLQKQE
+811 DLLQKQE
-819 EYRRHTEAKHR
+819 EYRRQTEAKHR
-830 AYLDTRRGQKEQ
+830 AYLDSRRAQKEQ

-861 PRLSPFEDKKVDT
+861 PRLSPFEDKKVDN

-894 NSLRAKNSGTRSSV
+894 NSLRAKGSGNRSSL

-920 EKADRGKK
+920 ENSDRGKRK
-928 RTDTGSIASG
+928 TDAGPIASG

-946 VGKMAGAPAAVGSQG
+946 VGRMAGAPAAVGSQG
-961 LQSERDR
+961 FPSERNR
-968 GMHSA
+968 VTPAA
-973 DSDQKGGN
+973 DLNHRGGN
-981 TGMADRPRF
+981 SGKTHGPGF
-990 TAAKGYTLSKYPN
+990 VGGKGHLLSKISN
-1003 HEEGFGV
+1003 HEEGIDMS
-1010 PQYGTRPRNTALDN
+1010 QYDIRSRNIARDDERRY
-1024 SRQYGPPSPSISP
+1024 SRSPSTSP
-1037 STENAPRPGL
+1037 STEKAPRPGL

-1058 FQETHI
+1058 FKETHVK
-1064 TFAPSPIPAKK
+1064 FAPSPIPMKTE
-1075 DDSDDD
+1075 DSDDD

-1086 FAIPLGNKSM
+1086 FAIPLANKSI

-1102 SSVHCTKDQRPALTV
+1102 SNSTKDQRPALTV
-1117 DTDQNVAKN
+1117 DTDQNVGKN
-1126 VRFKSPGSSSEMSGI
+1126 VRFKSPGSASEVSGI
-1141 PNPGDDSA
+1141 PNTGDDSA
-1149 TASGEG
+1149 TASGDG

-1160 SEGSFSGSARSPD
+1160 SEGSFSGSAQSPD
-1173 DRMGRRE
+1173 DRMGRRD

-1213 LEEKGDNSSPMKS
+1213 LEEKGDNNSPLKS
-1226 ADYDPLDSLQVARS
+1226 ADYDPLESLRAARS
-1240 GGMTFGTGGLDL
+1240 GDLTFGTGGLDL
-1252 NFNRKSES
+1252 DFNRKSES

-1273 DREKVA
+1273 DRDKVA
-1279 SVAERQVGKASGGIT
+1279 SVAQRQVGKASGGIA

-1302 AQKRNDIRRGPSVAA
+1302 AQKRNDIKRGPSVAVRA
-1317 RVEQANSS
+1317 EQANAG

-1338 NIVQIKPKPGNRLS
+1338 NIVQIKPKPGSRLS
-1352 TLDPIPQEEVPSED
+1352 TLDPIPQEDVPSED

-1405 QVEVNQKSAGQDKD
+1405 QVEVNQKAAGQDKD

-1444 QYLGCERREFSISIY
+1444 QYLGCERKEFSISIY

-1605 IPEDVQST
+1605 IPEDVQTT

-1626 QVNPADRPTADT
+1626 QVNPTDRPTADT

-1661 KLRSVDS
+1661 KLRNVDGS
-1668 STLGE
+1668 GLGG